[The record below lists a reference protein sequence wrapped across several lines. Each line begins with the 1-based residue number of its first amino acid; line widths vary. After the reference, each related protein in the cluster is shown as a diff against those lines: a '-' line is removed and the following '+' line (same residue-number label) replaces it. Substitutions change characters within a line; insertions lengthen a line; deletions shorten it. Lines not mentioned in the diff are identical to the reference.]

1 MMRNQDYAVFGIIAV
16 ILLSGCLG
24 DRNDEEAAPETTLT
38 TIPTTTTE
46 LCGLSQDE
54 CDTHCESMCGPDEVD
69 YCLFDEEGCN
79 CKYECGVETTSTST
93 TTIGH
98 VTCDVYCRGIEKY
111 ESGICRIN
119 SGECRSRGVKEIY
132 VPRGNKYCPKNRP
145 ESSCCCRLE

>member
-1 MMRNQDYAVFGIIAV
+1 MMRNRDYAVFGIIAV

-24 DRNDEEAAPETTLT
+24 GRNEEAAPGTTLS
-38 TIPTTTTE
+38 TIPTTTAE
-46 LCGLSQDE
+46 PCGLSQDE
-54 CDTHCESMCGPDEVD
+54 CDTHCESMCGPDGVD

-98 VTCDVYCRGIEKY
+98 VTCDIYCKMIGY

-119 SGECRSRGVKEIY
+119 SGECRSRGVKETY
-132 VPRGNKYCPKNRP
+132 TPRGNKFCLKISGP
-145 ESSCCCRLE
+145 EDSCCCRLE